1 MRCVRRQISV
11 GLLVVA
17 ASLFAIAPTALACR
31 NPGGGGNQSGS
42 GTGTVQLGPPTLIW
56 EKPLGDSTL
65 RQEAGS
71 MTFSG
76 IITGT
81 GTLNV
86 LALVSP
92 SGSETFVANWNAP
105 ATVNG
110 VSGGLQLSVLGS
122 DNGVFS
128 GNFIARGT
136 GGLAGLIGQG
146 SFSGQDATGAG
157 TYTFRYKMAGGWS
170 SGGFGVGG
178 W

>member
-1 MRCVRRQISV
+1 MRCVRRRILV
-11 GLLVVA
+11 GLVLVA
-17 ASLFAIAPTALACR
+17 AMLFAAAPSALAS
-31 NPGGGGNQSGS
+31 NAHWGGGTVGTGS
-42 GTGTVQLGPPTLIW
+42 GTVQLGPPTLIW
-56 EKPLGDSTL
+56 EKAIGRSLI

-71 MTFSG
+71 MAFSG

-92 SGSETFVANWNAP
+92 AGNENFVASWSAP

-110 VSGGLQLSVLGS
+110 VSGCLQLSVLGS

-157 TYTFRYKMAGGWS
+157 TYTFRYRM
-170 SGGFGVGG
+170 
-178 W
+178 